1 LRLLGPCVSGEVQ
14 VIAQAAQQRVA
25 HAAADEVQLVAR
37 VSEHPA
43 EVAQHIAVTV
53 QRNLRTG
60 KQSGISS

>member
-1 LRLLGPCVSGEVQ
+1 
-14 VIAQAAQQRVA
+14 
-25 HAAADEVQLVAR
+25 VAR